1 MRRRATVTVQPT
13 VWSYIRLLLCLASA
27 YLVALLFSE
36 GAADP
41 VGVWATVLGNWL
53 AIWLFFEL
61 RPLRAEQYSA
71 RMLLGIFKY
80 GPLAL
85 FLFFFAVS
93 LLSSCFDALC
103 NYIQPAAGAATAI
116 AYTRMP
122 YFARL
127 PSVIVTI
134 RSMPGTVT
142 VSS

>member
-1 MRRRATVTVQPT
+1 MQPT

-41 VGVWATVLGNWL
+41 VGVWVTVLGNWL

-85 FLFFFAVS
+85 FLFIVAVS

-116 AYTRMP
+116 AYT
-122 YFARL
+122 
-127 PSVIVTI
+127 
-134 RSMPGTVT
+134 
-142 VSS
+142 